1 MKFSPSDV
9 DLSTGLM
16 STFGKAELE
25 TSAEHLI
32 RYLQSIDAEN
42 WSFTFAGLYEYYV
55 KNKLNTNEM
64 LFGLLG
70 TWFDDGPMR
79 VQDDMF
85 YIVNWGNGLQVTQ
98 EFLKRV
104 SKYVKEDGNV
114 V

>member
-1 MKFSPSDV
+1 
-9 DLSTGLM
+9 
-16 STFGKAELE
+16 
-25 TSAEHLI
+25 
-32 RYLQSIDAEN
+32 
-42 WSFTFAGLYEYYV
+42 
-55 KNKLNTNEM
+55 M